1 MKRYLLLAVLGITA
15 IACSRSKHYIT
26 IRGFAQGTTYSMAY
40 ADSANRN
47 LQPQIDSLLAEFDT
61 SCSTYNPKSIITRIN
76 NNDTT
81 VRADKFFTGVFNLS
95 RKVWENTNGAFDIT
109 IGPLTEA
116 WGFGFKKRMKLDS
129 AKVDSLKRL
138 VGMDKVY
145 IENGRVI
152 KADPR
157 MFIDV
162 DADAQGYSVD
172 VVAKYLESKGIRNYM
187 IEIGG
192 EVYAKGVNHKGVPW
206 VIGID
211 KPVDNAL
218 PGDDLQILVGLSGK
232 AVATSGNYRKFYEEN
247 GVKYAHEIDPKS
259 GYPVQHSVLSV
270 SVFADDCGTADA
282 YATAFMVLGL
292 EPSNKIIER
301 VKGLD
306 AIFIYSD
313 STGAY
318 KIYATPGAKKYIIE
332 EEKEK

>member
-1 MKRYLLLAVLGITA
+1 MFISLIGAVL
-15 IACSRSKHYIT
+15 ACTRPKNYIT
-26 IRGFAQGTTYSMAY
+26 IHGFAQGTTYSMAY
-40 ADSANRN
+40 ADPENRK
-47 LQPQIDSLLAEFDT
+47 LQPQIDSLLAEFDS

-76 NNDTT
+76 NNDTS

-116 WGFGFKKRMKLDS
+116 WGFGFKQRVKLDS
-129 AKVDSLKRL
+129 SKVDSLKQL
-138 VGMDKVY
+138 VGMDKVR

-172 VVAKYLESKGIRNYM
+172 VVAHFFESKGIRNYM
-187 IEIGG
+187 VEIGG

-206 VIGID
+206 IIGID

-247 GVKYAHEIDPKS
+247 GVKYAHTVDPKS
-259 GYPVQHSVLSV
+259 GFPVQHTVLSV

-282 YATAFMVLGL
+282 YATAFMVVGL
-292 EPSNKIIER
+292 DSAKQIIEK

-318 KIYATPGAKKYIIE
+318 KVYATPGAKKYVIE
-332 EEKEK
+332 EEK